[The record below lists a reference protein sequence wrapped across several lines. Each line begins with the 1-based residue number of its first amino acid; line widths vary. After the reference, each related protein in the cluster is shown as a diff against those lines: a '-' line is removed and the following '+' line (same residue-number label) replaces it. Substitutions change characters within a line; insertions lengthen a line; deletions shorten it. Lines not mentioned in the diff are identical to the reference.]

1 MKKPHLSRAPILFT
15 LIAAMWCSPVFGA
28 TPYKTYVIRPYESW
42 SVLCDRYTVQKGDF
56 VWELLRRRGEI
67 AEDDFPRFVLMLKQL
82 NPHIKNVD
90 KIYPGQEILIPL
102 KELMPEEGIP
112 PADDQVL
119 TIPLI
124 PDILYTTYTVQP
136 GDYLVKIVAV
146 QHGIAVDQ
154 IPEGYLATLKRIN
167 PGIQDMDRIYPGQ
180 TIRVPELVSLA
191 SPVAMTAPLEEPA
204 TEEPA
209 DLETAEASP
218 PETLIEEPPQ
228 STMSRALAQM
238 GGKLVESGAYF
249 FPTKGR
255 EDLKLDLSAY
265 PVIELEDGKRL
276 LLETGKELPEGA
288 EDVIRTFWKSLTVVR
303 TKPGAD
309 QRTMLDRIFQTV
321 YGENV
326 WRTLD
331 LPAFDDGIQATL
343 RGDWIVLQKRSEG
356 TPPGYHCTTLIED
369 PKERTSAPLRD
380 YLAEKGIRVS
390 DLLPGGGE
398 TDEAANS
405 RIMYASNAAPVV
417 VPDVSDRET
426 FVADFARRIGYAF
439 DRRVPVTFQYAGFQ
453 VNTMMD
459 LIHYED
465 GFDVLVDFGTL
476 YGEAKAAMEA
486 TGLKVLCI
494 RAEDEALAIAQN
506 VLTAVGIPVTK
517 KPVFFGA
524 NRNVFKTV
532 SIAIPGLLATHPD
545 QGKILVTELK
555 LAEEICSFLDE
566 KEIRVVQIV
575 GREPR
580 ALSLLKP

>member
-1 MKKPHLSRAPILFT
+1 MKRPHLSRAPILFT
-15 LIAAMWCSPVFGA
+15 LIAAMWCSPLFGA

-42 SVLCDRYTVQKGDF
+42 TVLCDQYTVQKGDF
-56 VWELLRRRGEI
+56 IWELLRRRGEI

-102 KELMPEEGIP
+102 KELMPEKGIP
-112 PADDQVL
+112 SADDQVL

-136 GDYLVKIVAV
+136 GDYLVKIVAA
-146 QHGIAVDQ
+146 QHGIPVDE
-154 IPEGYLATLKRIN
+154 IPEGYLATLERIN
-167 PGIQDMDRIYPGQ
+167 PEIDDVNRIYPGQ
-180 TIRVPELVSLA
+180 TIRVPELVPQGPS
-191 SPVAMTAPLEEPA
+191 VTMAPPIEEA
-204 TEEPA
+204 I
-209 DLETAEASP
+209 AEATARLELAQAAP
-218 PETLIEEPPQ
+218 PEKLIEEPPL
-228 STMSRALAQM
+228 SRMSRALAQM

-255 EDLKLDLSAY
+255 EDVKLDLSAY

-276 LLETGKELPEGA
+276 LLETGKGLPEGA

-303 TKPGAD
+303 TRPGAD
-309 QRTMLDRIFQTV
+309 QRTLLDRIFQTV

-343 RGDWIVLQKRSEG
+343 RGDWVVLQKRSEA
-356 TPPGYHCTTLIED
+356 TPPGYHCMTLIED
-369 PKERTSAPLRD
+369 PKERTSPPLRD
-380 YLAEKGIRVS
+380 YLAEQGIRVS

-398 TDEAANS
+398 TDEVANS
-405 RIMYASNAAPVV
+405 RFIQTSTAAPVAI
-417 VPDVSDRET
+417 PDVSDRQT
-426 FVADFARRIGYAF
+426 FVADFAKRIGYTF

-476 YGEAKAAMEA
+476 YCEAKAAMEA

-517 KPVFFGA
+517 NPVFFGA

-545 QGKILVTELK
+545 QGKILVTELR
-555 LAEEICSFLDE
+555 LAGEICSFLE
-566 KEIRVVQIV
+566 EREIRVFQIL
-575 GREPR
+575 GKEDR
-580 ALSLLKP
+580 ALSLR